1 MIEAGIV
8 ASGGALVVEE
18 IAAEHRWTDLSVFEH
33 CVRIATSG

>member
-1 MIEAGIV
+1 
-8 ASGGALVVEE
+8 VVEE